1 MVENRTLYERAL
13 RHGQANSQEG
23 RWEEAANAFKI
34 AIRERPQ
41 AAEPYAGLGQA
52 LFNMKEMEHALDC
65 YKLASRYSN
74 GHYDFLQK
82 VADIQERLGQLNE
95 ASRTY
100 MAAGEILLRQR
111 RLDEAIANW
120 QRAVRL
126 EPGLLGAHQR
136 LATVF
141 QRQGNVKAAVREYLA
156 IARSL
161 QMRGEEKKALLM
173 CQAALRLDSENE
185 DVLLAMSLIE
195 HGAEALETPAE
206 PESVPQEPAVI
217 EPESTV
223 MDTVRQ
229 MATVFETEKE
239 QWQLPHEAPEVTD
252 PLQAARTLAQEQL
265 AEEIFRDEE
274 DEELLYGSGNGLSKL
289 ERDAL
294 IGQGM
299 DFQLRGRVRDAIGCY
314 ERAINGGLDLPAAHF
329 TIGMLYADVKAYNE
343 ARQALSRAQHAP
355 DYRQPVQIALSRLN

>member
-1 MVENRTLYERAL
+1 VAENQTLYERAL
-13 RHGQANSQEG
+13 RYGQASSQEE
-23 RWEEAANAFKI
+23 RWGEAANAFKI

-52 LFNMKEMEHALDC
+52 LFNLKELEHALDC

-74 GHYDFLQK
+74 GHYDYLQR

-161 QMRGEEKKALLM
+161 QMRDEKKKALMM

-195 HGAEALETPAE
+195 RGAEALDTVEAPTLI
-206 PESVPQEPAVI
+206 PEEPAVI
-217 EPESTV
+217 EPEPTV
-223 MDTVRQ
+223 VDTVRQ
-229 MATVFETEKE
+229 MATVLETEKE
-239 QWQLPHEAPEVTD
+239 QWQLPHEAPQVTD
-252 PLQAARTLAQEQL
+252 PLQAARALAQEQL

-329 TIGMLYADVKAYNE
+329 TIGMLYADIKANNE